1 MSNLKEETLKVLHNN
16 GKRKE
21 DVKYVCGEDF
31 QISLEQFW
39 ELSDT
44 EYDSSYGAPEIATDL
59 MLIGDDFFMERDEY
73 DGSEWWYFR
82 TMPVTTRLP
91 TREITALSVR
101 QYNAI
106 CKPKYGKIGWETLSE
121 LNEEEGL
128 P

>member
-1 MSNLKEETLKVLHNN
+1 MNLKEETLKVLHNH
-16 GKRKE
+16 GKGKE

-59 MLIGDDFFMERDEY
+59 MLIGEDFWMERGEY
-73 DGSEWWYFR
+73 DGFEWWDFH
-82 TMPVTTRLP
+82 TMPDTTRLP
-91 TREITALSVR
+91 IREITALSVR

-106 CKPKYGKIGWETLSE
+106 CNPMYGKIGWETLSE

>member
-1 MSNLKEETLKVLHNN
+1 MNLKEATLEVLRNH

-44 EYDSSYGAPEIATDL
+44 EYDPYGAPEIATDL
-59 MLIGDDFFMERDEY
+59 TLIGEDFWMERGEY
-73 DGSEWWYFR
+73 DGAEWWDFR
-82 TMPVTTRLP
+82 TMPDTTGLP
-91 TREITALSVR
+91 IREITALSVR

-106 CKPKYGKIGWETLSE
+106 WRPEYGKIGWETLSE
-121 LNEEEGL
+121 LNGEDTYHA
-128 P
+128 